1 MSRMI
6 AGGSYLLLRA
16 QSAHLR
22 TNYHGF
28 GERKKEAGRGGKAVT
43 ELTDESAEQAEH
55 AATLDSDLLFGAS
68 QDESGLAGARAG
80 QLFELFEAA
89 GLRNVEEATLSASG
103 DYATFDEW
111 WGPVTLGVGPAGDY
125 AQALGE
131 AELLALRALP
141 EASFT
146 LKAFARAARGIPA
159 ADG

>member
-55 AATLDSDLLFGAS
+55 AATLDSDRLLGPHRQRLLGPFAKDRRMGVRVMP
-68 QDESGLAGARAG
+68 DEPQCLRPDNEAGMSARVS
-80 QLFELFEAA
+80 E
-89 GLRNVEEATLSASG
+89 
-103 DYATFDEW
+103 
-111 WGPVTLGVGPAGDY
+111 P
-125 AQALGE
+125 
-131 AELLALRALP
+131 
-141 EASFT
+141 
-146 LKAFARAARGIPA
+146 IPA
-159 ADG
+159 LSR